1 MSVGLKDRK
10 YAFKHEF
17 LAFSC
22 ILKSVNINTYVLS
35 CPRVLYFGC
44 LVHSWALKITTLE
57 HMGVNP
63 LHVEGCDLAI
73 KWGIFLR

>member
-17 LAFSC
+17 FAFLS
-22 ILKSVNINTYVLS
+22 ILKASTSTCVLG

-44 LVHSWALKITTLE
+44 LVLSWALKITTLE

>member
-17 LAFSC
+17 FC
-22 ILKSVNINTYVLS
+22 IFEHFKSSNINICVLG

-44 LVHSWALKITTLE
+44 LVLSWALKITTLE